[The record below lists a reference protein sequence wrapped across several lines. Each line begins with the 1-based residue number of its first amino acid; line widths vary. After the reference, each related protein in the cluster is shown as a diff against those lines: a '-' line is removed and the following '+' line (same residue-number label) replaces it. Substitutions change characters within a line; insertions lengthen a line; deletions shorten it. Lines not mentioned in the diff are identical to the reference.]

1 MERAGN
7 IAGPLL
13 GYEVLTAFFLE
24 ASFLG
29 IMLYGKNLVSNR
41 THLISAFLVAIG
53 TTLSAFWII
62 SLNSWMHTPAGF
74 TIENGVFMVD
84 DWWAIVFNPSF
95 KYRFIH
101 VVLASL
107 LTASFFVAG
116 ISAWRARSNVDG
128 PATWKVIRTGVV
140 LAAILAPIQI
150 FVGDMHGLV
159 ALENQPAKIA
169 AVEGIWETE
178 KGAPLTLFGFPD
190 EEARTTHMA
199 VKIPKLASIILT
211 HHADGELQGLNEFE
225 DAHPP
230 VAPLFWSFRIMV
242 GVGFL
247 MLAVAWWGAFALLKD
262 RVGPWLLRALSA
274 MTFAGWVATLA
285 GWYVTEIGRQPW
297 VVQGYIRASE
307 VVADHAGG
315 MVLSTLIGYLA
326 LYAFLLVFYIFALM
340 TLASKPA
347 RSLRANIDFAG
358 AKPTAPAVGAA

>member
-1 MERAGN
+1 
-7 IAGPLL
+7 
-13 GYEVLTAFFLE
+13 
-24 ASFLG
+24 
-29 IMLYGKNLVSNR
+29 
-41 THLISAFLVAIG
+41 
-53 TTLSAFWII
+53 
-62 SLNSWMHTPAGF
+62 MHTPAGF

-84 DWWAIVFNPSF
+84 DWWEIVFNPSF

-116 ISAWRARSNVDG
+116 ISALRARKNVDG
-128 PATWKVIRTGVV
+128 PATWKVIRTGVFFAAV
-140 LAAILAPIQI
+140 LAPLQI

-190 EEARTTHMA
+190 EEARTTHFA
-199 VKIPKLASIILT
+199 IEVPKMASIILT
-211 HHADGELQGLNEFE
+211 HHADGEIKGLNEFE

-230 VAPLFWSFRIMV
+230 VAPLFWSFRVMV

-247 MLAVAWWGAFALLKD
+247 MLAIAWWGSYALLKD
-262 RVGPWLLRALSA
+262 RVGPWLLRALSG

-315 MVLSTLIGYLA
+315 MILSTLIGYLA
-326 LYAFLLVFYIFALM
+326 LYAFLLVFYIFSLHY
-340 TLASKPA
+340 LSSKPA
-347 RSLRANIDFAG
+347 RSLRATIDFA
-358 AKPTAPAVGAA
+358 ANKNAATGAA

>member
-1 MERAGN
+1 
-7 IAGPLL
+7 
-13 GYEVLTAFFLE
+13 
-24 ASFLG
+24 
-29 IMLYGKNLVSNR
+29 
-41 THLISAFLVAIG
+41 
-53 TTLSAFWII
+53 
-62 SLNSWMHTPAGF
+62 
-74 TIENGVFMVD
+74 
-84 DWWAIVFNPSF
+84 
-95 KYRFIH
+95 
-101 VVLASL
+101 
-107 LTASFFVAG
+107 
-116 ISAWRARSNVDG
+116 
-128 PATWKVIRTGVV
+128 VV

-358 AKPTAPAVGAA
+358 VKPTAPAVGAA